1 MNIRMSPEE
10 LEARLNYLEEINRF
24 TIDALEMAASLGD
37 FQGSIHRLQELP
49 DIFKETTSRVKRLIP
64 FQAMALYL
72 VDEANSNFNLAHC
85 APESQIDAIKEEVE
99 FLIENGTF
107 AWALREQRAVVV
119 SSKDFRRDLVLHVLA
134 THARIR
140 GMFVGILHLA
150 ERDIPGVSIS
160 LLSTILLNSANT
172 LENFELYRMVQKAR
186 EELENRVKERT
197 LELAETNKKL
207 KQEVAERR
215 RAEEAMRKGEEAARR
230 LAKEN
235 EIIAE
240 IGRIISSTLNLEEI
254 YEWFAQEVNKLIPFG
269 SIAVTL
275 NNPEKDTITVSYV
288 SGLDEERRRVGDIF
302 PLQNS
307 VNEKIMRTRSGFL
320 IQPETVEELG
330 SRFPSLLS
338 TFQGG
343 LRSLMSAPLISKDQV
358 IGALHFRSQKPQAYT
373 DRDLRLAE
381 RIADQIAG
389 AIANAQL
396 FVDCKRAEGAL
407 RMERDNSERIAR
419 SIGAGLCIVSKDY
432 RVFWT
437 NDILRQRWGTIH
449 GQFCYAAFEQRTE
462 ICPECGA
469 REIFELGKEEAI
481 FEKTRKDIHGNTICS
496 EVITTP
502 IKNEEGHIDAAM
514 ELIIPI
520 TERKRVEEEL
530 RRAKQAA
537 EAANEAKSYFL
548 ANMSHEIRTPMN
560 GILGMTGLLLA
571 TQLTPEQEEYAET
584 LHASADSLLTI
595 INDILDY
602 SKIEAGKL
610 DFETLDFDLRT
621 ALEDTVDM
629 VKIRANEKGLDL
641 ACLIEHDVPSL
652 LLGDPGRLRQVLMNL
667 IDNAVKFT
675 EKGEVVIRIALEEE
689 SETRATLRFAVSDTG
704 IGIPQDR
711 RDRLFQSFSQVD
723 PSTTRRYGG
732 TGLGLAISKNIVEK
746 MGGRIGVESTEGKG
760 STFWFTAVFEKQ
772 PVDRK
777 RSPRMFEDIRGRRIL
792 VVDDNA
798 TNRLFLREQ
807 LSSWKCLPE
816 EAASGEEA
824 LAKLRAAVKAQDPF
838 LVAILDMEMPAM
850 DGATLGRKIKEDSDL
865 ARTILVL
872 LTSQGRRGDAKRME
886 EIGFAAYLTKPVKSA
901 QLHDCL
907 ALAIGS
913 KSPTPGTRSVP
924 ILTRHSVAEA
934 KKQKIRILLAEDNLT
949 NQKVALRILEKIGYP
964 AEAVANGKEVLSA
977 LERNSYDLILM
988 DVQMPELDGFE
999 STGAIRRKE
1008 KETGHHIPIVAMT
1021 AHAMK
1026 GDRERCLKAGMDDY
1040 ISKPV
1045 QPKEL
1050 IAVIERRLRE
1060 TPAAMPEVSRAPIPK
1075 GKEIFDKKILLGR
1088 LDGDEEI
1095 FREIVQAFLKDTPL
1109 QMEKL
1114 KQALQE
1120 GNVVGVERQAHLLKG
1135 AAMNMGGKELQ
1146 TVAWEMEV
1154 VAKEGDLSGA
1164 RSLVEKLEQAFER
1177 LKGVLSNLNW

>member
-1 MNIRMSPEE
+1 MNMRMSPEE

-24 TIDALEMAASLGD
+24 TVDALEMAASLGD
-37 FQGSIHRLQELP
+37 FQRSIHRLQEP
-49 DIFKETTSRVKRLIP
+49 PAIFKETTSRVKRLIP

-85 APESQIDAIKEEVE
+85 EPEGQRDAIKAEVE
-99 FLIENGTF
+99 FLIDNGTF
-107 AWALREQRAVVV
+107 AWALREQRAVMV
-119 SSKDFRRDLVLHVLA
+119 SSKDFQRQLVLHVLA
-134 THARIR
+134 THTRIR
-140 GMFVGILHLA
+140 GMFVGILNLG
-150 ERDIPGVSIS
+150 EKNIPGVSIS
-160 LLSTILLNSANT
+160 LLSTILLSGANT

-186 EELENRVKERT
+186 DELENRVKERT

-207 KQEVAERR
+207 QLEVAERR
-215 RAEEAMRKGEEAARR
+215 RAEEA
-230 LAKEN
+230 L
-235 EIIAE
+235 
-240 IGRIISSTLNLEEI
+240 RI
-254 YEWFAQEVNKLIPFG
+254 
-269 SIAVTL
+269 
-275 NNPEKDTITVSYV
+275 
-288 SGLDEERRRVGDIF
+288 
-302 PLQNS
+302 
-307 VNEKIMRTRSGFL
+307 
-320 IQPETVEELG
+320 
-330 SRFPSLLS
+330 
-338 TFQGG
+338 
-343 LRSLMSAPLISKDQV
+343 
-358 IGALHFRSQKPQAYT
+358 
-373 DRDLRLAE
+373 
-381 RIADQIAG
+381 
-389 AIANAQL
+389 
-396 FVDCKRAEGAL
+396 
-407 RMERDNSERIAR
+407 ERDNSERIAG
-419 SIGAGLCIVSKDY
+419 SIGAGLGMVSRDY
-432 RVFWT
+432 RVFWI
-437 NDILRQRWGTIH
+437 NDILRQRWGEIN
-449 GQFCYAAFEQRTE
+449 GQLCYAAFEHRSE
-462 ICPECGA
+462 ICPQCGA
-469 REIFELGKEEAI
+469 REVFELGKEEAVY
-481 FEKTRKDIHGNTICS
+481 ERERKDIHGNTIWS

-502 IKNEEGHIDAAM
+502 IKDEKGNIYAAM
-514 ELIIPI
+514 ELMIPI
-520 TERKRVEEEL
+520 TERKRAEEEL

-537 EAANEAKSYFL
+537 EAANQAKSYFL

-560 GILGMTGLLLA
+560 GILGMTGLLLE
-571 TQLTPEQEEYAET
+571 TQLTPEQREYAET
-584 LHASADSLLTI
+584 LHSSADSLLTI

-621 ALEDTVDM
+621 AVEDTVDM

-641 ACLIEHDVPSL
+641 ACLIQHEVPSL

-667 IDNAVKFT
+667 MDNAVKFT
-675 EKGEVVIRIALEEE
+675 EKGEVVIRITREEE
-689 SETRATLRFAVSDTG
+689 SNTHATLRFAVSDTG

-711 RDRLFQSFSQVD
+711 RDRLFRSFSQGD
-723 PSTTRRYGG
+723 PSTTRKYGG

-746 MGGRIGVESTEGKG
+746 MGGRIGVESAEGEG

-772 PVDRK
+772 PLDRE

-807 LSSWKCLPE
+807 LSSWRCLPE
-816 EAASGEEA
+816 EAANGEEA
-824 LAKLRAAVKAQDPF
+824 LAKLRAAVEAKDPF
-838 LVAILDMEMPAM
+838 LVAILDMEMPGL
-850 DGATLGRKIKEDSDL
+850 DGATLGRKIKEDPDL
-865 ARTILVL
+865 CRTILML

-886 EIGFAAYLTKPVKSA
+886 EIGFAAYLMKPVKSA

-913 KSPTPGTRSVP
+913 KSPAPGTRSLP
-924 ILTRHSVAEA
+924 IITRHSVAEA

-949 NQKVALRILEKIGYP
+949 NQKVALHILEKIGYP

-977 LERNSYDLILM
+977 LERNPYDLILM

-999 STGAIRRKE
+999 TTVAIRRKE
-1008 KETGHHIPIVAMT
+1008 KETGHHIPIIAMT

-1060 TPAAMPEVSRAPIPK
+1060 APAAMPGVSRARIPK
-1075 GKEIFDKKILLGR
+1075 GKEIFDKKILLSR

-1095 FREIVQAFLKDTPL
+1095 FREIVQAFLEDTPL

-1120 GNVVGVERQAHLLKG
+1120 GNIVGVERQAHLLKG
-1135 AAMNMGGKELQ
+1135 AAMNMGGKEMQ

-1154 VAKEGDLSGA
+1154 VARDGDLSRA
-1164 RSLVEKLEQAFER
+1164 RSLVEKLDPAFER
-1177 LKGVLSNLNW
+1177 LKGALSNLN

>member
-1 MNIRMSPEE
+1 MNMRMRPEE

-37 FQGSIHRLQELP
+37 FQRSIHRLQEP
-49 DIFKETTSRVKRLIP
+49 PAIFKETISRVKRLIP

-85 APESQIDAIKEEVE
+85 EPESQRDAIKAEVE
-99 FLIENGTF
+99 FLINNGTF

-119 SSKDFRRDLVLHVLA
+119 SSKDFQRQLVLHVLA
-134 THARIR
+134 THSRIR
-140 GMFVGILHLA
+140 GMFVGILNLG
-150 ERDIPGVSIS
+150 EKNIPGVSIS
-160 LLSTILLNSANT
+160 LLSTILLSGANT

-186 EELENRVKERT
+186 DELENRVKERT

-207 KQEVAERR
+207 QLEVAERR
-215 RAEEAMRKGEEAARR
+215 RAEEA
-230 LAKEN
+230 L
-235 EIIAE
+235 
-240 IGRIISSTLNLEEI
+240 RI
-254 YEWFAQEVNKLIPFG
+254 
-269 SIAVTL
+269 
-275 NNPEKDTITVSYV
+275 
-288 SGLDEERRRVGDIF
+288 
-302 PLQNS
+302 
-307 VNEKIMRTRSGFL
+307 
-320 IQPETVEELG
+320 
-330 SRFPSLLS
+330 
-338 TFQGG
+338 
-343 LRSLMSAPLISKDQV
+343 
-358 IGALHFRSQKPQAYT
+358 
-373 DRDLRLAE
+373 
-381 RIADQIAG
+381 
-389 AIANAQL
+389 
-396 FVDCKRAEGAL
+396 
-407 RMERDNSERIAR
+407 ERDNSERIAG
-419 SIGAGLCIVSKDY
+419 SIGAGLGMVSRDY
-432 RVFWT
+432 RVFWI
-437 NDILRQRWGTIH
+437 NDILRQRWGEIN
-449 GQFCYAAFEQRTE
+449 GQLCYAAFEHRSE
-462 ICPECGA
+462 ICPQCGA
-469 REIFELGKEEAI
+469 REVFELGKEEAVY
-481 FEKTRKDIHGNTICS
+481 ERERKDIHGNTIWS

-502 IKNEEGHIDAAM
+502 LKDEKGNIYAAM
-514 ELIIPI
+514 ELMIPI
-520 TERKRVEEEL
+520 TERKRAEEEL

-537 EAANEAKSYFL
+537 EAANQAKSYFL

-560 GILGMTGLLLA
+560 GILGMTGLLLE
-571 TQLTPEQEEYAET
+571 TPLSPEQREYAET
-584 LHASADSLLTI
+584 LHSSADSLLTI

-621 ALEDTVDM
+621 AVEDTVDM

-641 ACLIEHDVPSL
+641 ACLIQHEVPSL

-667 IDNAVKFT
+667 MDNAVKFT
-675 EKGEVVIRIALEEE
+675 EKGEVVIRITLEEE
-689 SETRATLRFAVSDTG
+689 SDRQATLRFAVSDTG

-711 RDRLFQSFSQVD
+711 RDRLFQSFSQGD
-723 PSTTRRYGG
+723 PSTTRKYGG

-746 MGGRIGVESTEGKG
+746 MGGRIGVESAEGEG

-772 PVDRK
+772 PVDRE

-807 LSSWKCLPE
+807 LNSWRCLPE
-816 EAASGEEA
+816 EAANGEEA
-824 LAKLRAAVKAQDPF
+824 LAKLRAAVEAKDPF
-838 LVAILDMEMPAM
+838 LVAILDMEMPGM
-850 DGATLGRKIKEDSDL
+850 DGATLGRKIKEDPDL
-865 ARTILVL
+865 CRTILML

-886 EIGFAAYLTKPVKSA
+886 EIGFAAYLMKPVKSA

-913 KSPTPGTRSVP
+913 KSTAPGTRSVP
-924 ILTRHSVAEA
+924 IITRHSVAEA

-949 NQKVALRILEKIGYP
+949 NQKVALHILEKIGYP

-977 LERNSYDLILM
+977 LERNPYDLILM

-999 STGAIRRKE
+999 STVAIRRKE
-1008 KETGHHIPIVAMT
+1008 KETGHHIPIIAMT

-1060 TPAAMPEVSRAPIPK
+1060 APAAMPGVSRARIPK
-1075 GKEIFDKKILLGR
+1075 GKQIFDKKILLSR

-1095 FREIVQAFLKDTPL
+1095 FREIVQAFLEDTPL

-1120 GNVVGVERQAHLLKG
+1120 GNIVGVERQAHLLKG
-1135 AAMNMGGKELQ
+1135 AAMNMGGKEMQ

-1154 VAKEGDLSGA
+1154 VARDGDLSRA
-1164 RSLVEKLEQAFER
+1164 RSLVEKLDPAFER
-1177 LKGVLSNLNW
+1177 LKGALSNLS